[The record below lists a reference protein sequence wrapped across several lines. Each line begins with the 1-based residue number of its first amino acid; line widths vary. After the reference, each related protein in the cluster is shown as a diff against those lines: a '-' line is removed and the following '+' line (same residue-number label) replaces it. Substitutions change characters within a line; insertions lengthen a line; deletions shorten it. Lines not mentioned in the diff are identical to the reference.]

1 MNIRIRLY
9 MGCLRYSIKF
19 ISNKNLLL
27 QKSLWLIEK
36 KGFTYKAPTI
46 QPIE

>member
-27 QKSLWLIEK
+27 QKKFVTNREK
-36 KGFTYKAPTI
+36 GIYL
-46 QPIE
+46 